1 MTTPATP
8 EGMFFSEELV
18 ETEDG
23 VELVQLTYTL
33 LTNDPGSIA
42 RWRNARRNLA
52 GYDADVLE
60 LRPGKKT

>member
-1 MTTPATP
+1 MTVPTSP
-8 EGMFFSEELV
+8 EGMFFAEELV

-23 VELVQLTYTL
+23 FELIQLTYTL
-33 LTNDPGSIA
+33 LTNDPAAIA

-60 LRPGKKT
+60 LRPGKKP